1 MALGATTLS
10 VLTMVLR
17 SATRIVVSGLAL
29 GLAGALLLSG
39 VLKASLFQVT
49 RTDPATY
56 ASVALLLMS
65 IAALACLL
73 PVRRA
78 TSVSPIVALRHD

>member
-1 MALGATTLS
+1 MGMPIASSPREASST
-10 VLTMVLR
+10 
-17 SATRIVVSGLAL
+17 SGQR
-29 GLAGALLLSG
+29 LLDE
-39 VLKASLFQVT
+39 A
-49 RTDPATY
+49 R
-56 ASVALLLMS
+56 LMPIHV